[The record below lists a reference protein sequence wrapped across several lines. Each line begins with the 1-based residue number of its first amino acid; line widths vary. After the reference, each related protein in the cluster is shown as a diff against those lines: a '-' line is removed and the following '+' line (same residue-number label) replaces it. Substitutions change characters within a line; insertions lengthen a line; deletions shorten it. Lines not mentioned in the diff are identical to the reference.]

1 MMWTVKA
8 IATLATFAVL
18 FCLLMAL
25 THRNDKQNA
34 NGYATRA
41 RHRKFERDQER
52 GWDYDPT
59 DEDMF

>member
-1 MMWTVKA
+1 MWTLRT
-8 IATLATFAVL
+8 IAALSVFAVL
-18 FCLLMAL
+18 FFLVVAIA
-25 THRNDKQNA
+25 HRNDKQNA

>member
-1 MMWTVKA
+1 MWTLRA
-8 IATLATFAVL
+8 IAALSLFAVL
-18 FCLLMAL
+18 FFLVVAL
-25 THRNDKQNA
+25 AHRNDKQNA

>member
-1 MMWTVKA
+1 MQYLKA
-8 IATLATFAVL
+8 IVALAVFAALV
-18 FCLLMAL
+18 CWVMARA
-25 THRNDKQNA
+25 HRADNQNA

-41 RHRKFERDQER
+41 RHRDFERDQER

>member
-1 MMWTVKA
+1 MWTVRA
-8 IATLATFAVL
+8 IAALSLFAVL
-18 FCLLMAL
+18 FFLVVAIA
-25 THRNDKQNA
+25 HRNDKQNA

-41 RHRKFERDQER
+41 WHRKFERDQER